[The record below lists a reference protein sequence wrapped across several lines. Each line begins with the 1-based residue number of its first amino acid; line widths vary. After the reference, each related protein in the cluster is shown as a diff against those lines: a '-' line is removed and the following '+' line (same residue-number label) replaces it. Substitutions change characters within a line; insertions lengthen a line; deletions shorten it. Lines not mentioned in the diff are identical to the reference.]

1 MSRASAQRQPD
12 LFRSPEP
19 DLFDGQPE
27 PVREPRSYAPTPTEI
42 RNHLS
47 HILKQA
53 RTAQS
58 MPWDAR
64 KVRFYRKI
72 VPQMVLWLPEDE
84 AAQIRLDFE
93 RELSRLEGEG

>member
-1 MSRASAQRQPD
+1 MSRVSALRQPD
-12 LFRSPEP
+12 LFVEAEP
-19 DLFDGQPE
+19 DLFAGQPE
-27 PVREPRSYAPTPTEI
+27 PAHESKSYVPTPTEI

-53 RTAQS
+53 RTAET

-64 KVRFYRKI
+64 KVRFYRKV

-84 AAQIRLDFE
+84 AAQIKLDFE
-93 RELSRLEGEG
+93 RELARLEAA

>member
-12 LFRSPEP
+12 LFGAPQP
-19 DLFDGQPE
+19 DLFAGQPE
-27 PVREPRSYAPTPTEI
+27 PVREPRTYAPTPTEI

-53 RTAQS
+53 RTAAT
-58 MPWDAR
+58 MPWTER
-64 KVRFYRKI
+64 KVRFYRKV

-84 AAQIRLDFE
+84 AAQVKLDFE
-93 RELSRLEGEG
+93 RELERLDAA